1 MQKIQFDYFTGMEAE
16 QYSFYRV
23 PKVLFTEP
31 CFKTLS
37 CEAKV
42 LYGLMLDRMSLS
54 IKNRWLDSE
63 DRVYIIFTV
72 EEIAELMNCG
82 TQKAVKLVKELDSSN
97 GIGLIEKKRLGLGK
111 PNVIYVKNFMIR
123 EVPDQKPTG
132 NCANLQ
138 SEQEDHRKIADL
150 QSKQERHKE
159 CADLQ
164 QEAEN
169 KGKTGISLN
178 CENHHLGVVKTTIQ
192 DYGESQFQNS
202 ENHNSRMVETT
213 NPEFPESQFQ
223 NSENHH
229 SRIVEITNPE
239 CPKSQSNNT
248 DINKTDISETEIKQ
262 SYPITSGNSKRKKD
276 VMEEMRAYR
285 ELADWEKYDLC
296 RAKILESTLKYEE
309 KQFLYSNDWW
319 MKMYR
324 FKDVNLID
332 LLNKWDLAQ
341 GDLYWPIIKSSMY
354 AIAGEKVK
362 GEQILGEILP
372 KIRQQLVKNS
382 KDEYLC
388 SIEEC
393 IVSLLNFMRQ
403 GDWQVNLDAEME
415 ACIQTG
421 DVNWWGENEEYCSHL
436 NEKEDKKP
444 ETSVQTNYDLSI
456 TYTSHMGRCNSKIY
470 YALDYLR
477 FLEQT
482 GHPFRIQ
489 MVTNTKGFQ
498 RVIETLYLYYPHW
511 CLIQILIA
519 QNEKELDML
528 FGRNKLSGMTQEE
541 VDNCIWST
549 RFVESSTV
557 YHIRNHSGT
566 NL

>member
-23 PKVLFTEP
+23 PKVLFTES

-132 NCANLQ
+132 NCADLQ
-138 SEQEDHRKIADL
+138 SEQEDHKKIADL
-150 QSKQERHKE
+150 QSKQKRHKE

-178 CENHHLGVVKTTIQ
+178 CENHHSGVVKTTIQ

-213 NPEFPESQFQ
+213 NPEFPESQFK

-248 DINKTDISETEIKQ
+248 DINNTDFSENEYSDIESSETDFNETDNIL
-262 SYPITSGNSKRKKD
+262 SNPSHLSVRKTAG
-276 VMEEMRAYR
+276 M
-285 ELADWEKYDLC
+285 
-296 RAKILESTLKYEE
+296 
-309 KQFLYSNDWW
+309 
-319 MKMYR
+319 
-324 FKDVNLID
+324 ID
-332 LLNKWDLAQ
+332 
-341 GDLYWPIIKSSMY
+341 MV
-354 AIAGEKVK
+354 E
-362 GEQILGEILP
+362 
-372 KIRQQLVKNS
+372 
-382 KDEYLC
+382 
-388 SIEEC
+388 
-393 IVSLLNFMRQ
+393 
-403 GDWQVNLDAEME
+403 EME
-415 ACIQTG
+415 AYRKIIR
-421 DVNWWGENEEYCSHL
+421 ENISYECF
-436 NEKEDKKP
+436 ED
-444 ETSVQTNYDLSI
+444 SRYRQ
-456 TYTSHMGRCNSKIY
+456 
-470 YALDYLR
+470 
-477 FLEQT
+477 
-482 GHPFRIQ
+482 
-489 MVTNTKGFQ
+489 
-498 RVIETLYLYYPHW
+498 
-511 CLIQILIA
+511 
-519 QNEKELDML
+519 
-528 FGRNKLSGMTQEE
+528 QEE
-541 VDNCIWST
+541 VDEL
-549 RFVESSTV
+549 VELMVEVMVMPDNSTV
-557 YHIRNHSGT
+557 RIGGVDKPVVIVKNRFMKVEHGHIEYVVGCLEKNTSKVGNIRAYLLTTLYNSTMTIENYYRAEVNHGMYGGG
-566 NL
+566 